1 MKRTRAKDLAKD
13 EKQVMQI
20 KKKGPRS
27 RTTSGAQRPPVT
39 TTTCHRQRGILRQR
53 AQLEIDGRTIQ
64 AETKAAV
71 LQLHGAVAVLV
82 VSVVCGSGAPTTTTT
97 IAKFSSGVRER
108 SLSRRKPRNFTG
120 AWRLTATC
128 ACGRDWG
135 YLNIDKS
142 AKWQRTR
149 QLMIV
154 PSLSW

>member
-1 MKRTRAKDLAKD
+1 MGGLFFVQVWGAHWPAVHTYPNILLAAVGVENLAARARTPAPNTTRARKNRKHTP
-13 EKQVMQI
+13 QNHN
-20 KKKGPRS
+20 
-27 RTTSGAQRPPVT
+27 RTT
-39 TTTCHRQRGILRQR
+39 
-53 AQLEIDGRTIQ
+53 
-64 AETKAAV
+64 
-71 LQLHGAVAVLV
+71 
-82 VSVVCGSGAPTTTTT
+82 TTTTT